1 MLSGRP
7 EVPPAF
13 TGIMELEGKPSYSLY
28 NVNYISPYGKMKQKY
43 FLQSIF
49 FRANKNYDII

>member
-28 NVNYISPYGKMKQKY
+28 NVNYISPYGKM
-43 FLQSIF
+43 
-49 FRANKNYDII
+49 